1 MRQAIRVYAIV
12 ALVAMVV
19 FVAALL
25 THPAS
30 FFREQDWGDW
40 TLGVVLALQLWVLL
54 VIPLGVLAAS
64 DAARAGRRGWMA
76 LFIALLV
83 IAPIAAWINSLTASV
98 QILLFATPCASNA
111 DCPGIS
117 TGTAPFVTQA
127 GWAVAFLL
135 VPLAA
140 LVYSLTS
147 AGSAAGRATA
157 GVSQGERRALIVW
170 AIVGIVIMS
179 ALGYLATAHV
189 LFQLFGNGLPLQME
203 KLLELQL
210 MLPVVW
216 IALAALPVAIA
227 SAALAHAAQ
236 TGRWGWLASWIAL
249 TALALLS
256 AGPEIQ
262 LRMSIPWMDGYILN
276 NPWLGFFITE
286 PTGAITSTA
295 GVPAEQYIV
304 SIVAPVAIM
313 LVALIYALIVMR
325 PEARVTGRAVS

>member
-12 ALVAMVV
+12 ALVAMAA

-64 DAARAGRRGWMA
+64 DAARAGRRGWLA

-83 IAPIAAWINSLTASV
+83 IAPIAFWIDSLAFSV
-98 QILLFATPCASNA
+98 QILLFATPCASNTG
-111 DCPGIS
+111 CPGVSLGI
-117 TGTAPFVTQA
+117 APFFTQA
-127 GWAVAFLL
+127 GWAVAFLSI
-135 VPLAA
+135 PIAA

-147 AGSAAGRATA
+147 ARSVARPAEVEAG
-157 GVSQGERRALIVW
+157 QGERRTLIVW
-170 AIVGIVIMS
+170 AIVGIVVMS

-189 LFQLFGNGLPLQME
+189 LYQLFGNGSPLQVE
-203 KLLELQL
+203 KILELQL

-216 IALAALPVAIA
+216 ITLAALPVAIA
-227 SAALAHAAQ
+227 SAALAHAAR

-249 TALALLS
+249 VALALLS
-256 AGPEIQ
+256 AGPEFQ
-262 LRMSIPWMDGYILN
+262 LRMSVPWMDAYILR
-276 NPWLGFFITE
+276 NPWLASLFPEQTS
-286 PTGAITSTA
+286 AITSTPGIPA
-295 GVPAEQYIV
+295 GQYMV
-304 SIVAPVAIM
+304 SVVAPVVVM
-313 LVALIYALIVMR
+313 LVALLYARFVMR
-325 PEARVTGRAVS
+325 PRPRAAALAIA